1 MNDSMEVGL
10 ALMMIVSLLG
20 GLILIGLII
29 LFFVVSA
36 QKSKKIK
43 MQPPQGTDKSAF
55 AKQLM
60 EKYHGERAEKNDDLL

>member
-1 MNDSMEVGL
+1 MNESMEVGL

-36 QKSKKIK
+36 QKSKRIK
-43 MQPPQGTDKSAF
+43 MQTTQGTDKSPF

-60 EKYHGERAEKNDDLL
+60 EKYHGERAEKKDDLL